1 MRMSSLDCAATMAA
15 WAVFTACLAS
25 TVLAQEPTSTVT
37 GSVVDSSNQPI
48 RGVLVFMDEGP
59 GSDTTGAVGAF
70 RLEGI
75 TPGTHM
81 LNVRKAGFAPRTF
94 RLVFAPNEPDR
105 RDVGGIV
112 LQDGPDPTATIVGQ
126 VTAGVGGQPLGGA
139 VVELNGDRIAL
150 TDDDGFFL
158 VRDVTIAWGSNR
170 LEVHHLSFT
179 DPSDE
184 FWIANLNET
193 LEFFVSLDVQ
203 PIELSGIVVETA
215 PTLNEIRMR
224 PFYERRGK
232 GYGHFITREDIEA
245 NDRNTFTE
253 LLRGIPGVR
262 VEYGGPY
269 GIQVYLT
276 RSPGSRSQCPSPVVY
291 LDGMLIVNT
300 GEAVDLNTLV
310 TPEQIEGIE
319 LYGSLNVPIQFNRSG
334 STCGVIA
341 IWSR

>member
-1 MRMSSLDCAATMAA
+1 M
-15 WAVFTACLAS
+15 FTACLASAVLAS
-25 TVLAQEPTSTVT
+25 TVLAQEPTNTVI
-37 GSVVDSSNQPI
+37 GMVVDSANRPI
-48 RGVLVFMDEGP
+48 SGVLVFMDEGP
-59 GSDTTGAVGAF
+59 DSDTTGAVGAF

-105 RDVGGIV
+105 RDVGGIM
-112 LQDGPDPTATIVGQ
+112 LADGPDPTATIVGQ

-139 VVELNGDRIAL
+139 VVELNGDRVAL

-158 VRDVTIAWGSNR
+158 VRDVTIAWGSNQ

-179 DPSDE
+179 DVIDE

-193 LEFFVSLDVQ
+193 LEFFVSLDVR
-203 PIELSGIVVETA
+203 PIELSGIVVEAA

-224 PFYERRGK
+224 PFYERRERTA
-232 GYGHFITREDIEA
+232 GHFIIRSEIEA
-245 NDRNTFTE
+245 RDRPTLTE

-276 RSPGSRSQCPSPVVY
+276 RSPASRSQCPSPVVY

-300 GEAVDLNTLV
+300 GEAVDLNALV

-319 LYGSLNVPIQFNRSG
+319 LYTGVTVPIEFNRSG
-334 STCGVIA
+334 STCGVVV